1 MSTYLGCN
9 CPRSTDDGF
18 ASLLDTN
25 LGLISAAG
33 SAFLILYNAALMVT
47 RRKRSLIDI
56 PKLLKGTVCPNIRIV
71 IGINL
76 LGKVV
81 MWSQMSDFFRA
92 ELSLEDFSQLSLKSV
107 CQ

>member
-33 SAFLILYNAALMVT
+33 SAFLILYSAALMVT

-81 MWSQMSDFFRA
+81 MWSQMSDFFSRRTFA
-92 ELSLEDFSQLSLKSV
+92 
-107 CQ
+107 

>member
-1 MSTYLGCN
+1 MSTNRMSCN
-9 CPRSTDDGF
+9 CPRSTDAAGGL
-18 ASLLDTN
+18 ANLLDGN
-25 LGLISAAG
+25 LGLISAAA
-33 SAFLILYNAALMVT
+33 SAFLILYSAALMVT

-81 MWSQMSDFFRA
+81 MWSQMSDFFSRRTFA
-92 ELSLEDFSQLSLKSV
+92 FLQTFT
-107 CQ
+107 